1 MEGNTLMDEIRQTV
15 LILLRQGETLQQIH
29 LALSGVI
36 KELQDAG
43 VYMQAIRE
51 ADLSLIH
58 I

>member
-15 LILLRQGETLQQIH
+15 LVLLRQGQTLQQIH
-29 LALSGVI
+29 LAMTGVI

-51 ADLSLIH
+51 QDFRP
-58 I
+58 